1 MPKTDYLSARILKGD
16 AQIRKW
22 WGHLTSH
29 EASKEL
35 RKAVDFY
42 LKYSKYN
49 DVLQLLQV
57 LQIDP
62 QDAIQ
67 RLNGMNSITKTLV
80 AQPLMKP
87 SIEPINNLGKRVD
100 KLLDD

>member
-1 MPKTDYLSARILKGD
+1 MRKTDYLSARILKGD

-22 WGHLTSH
+22 WGNFTSH

-42 LKYSKYN
+42 LNYSKYN

-67 RLNGMNSITKTLV
+67 RLNGVNSITKTLV
-80 AQPLMKP
+80 TQPLLKP
-87 SIEPINNLGKRVD
+87 SIKPIKNLEKRVK